1 MKELNM
7 DIESEVLSA
16 VAKKS
21 WGYSATQS
29 SQSQHD
35 IFQEHRRACFQLV
48 ADFLPGLF
56 VDTDDGSGMIFRNFG

>member
-1 MKELNM
+1 MWRKVYEFKICNAEMKELNM

-35 IFQEHRRACFQLV
+35 IFREHIAEL
-48 ADFLPGLF
+48 A
-56 VDTDDGSGMIFRNFG
+56 SS